1 MLWQL
6 KDTQVSEKM
15 EHSPAAAH
23 RIDERSSH
31 DDEAARGL
39 GDKVRDAGS
48 QMAGHATELLKEAQT
63 RGASVVGEVKDQAV
77 SATHTAKD
85 GIADRLDDVAK
96 AIHSSGAKLEG
107 HQDWIAHIV
116 ERGSRELGALAST
129 LRTNDLHGLL
139 GKLDDLARRQPAVFV
154 GAAMAAGFAAVRL
167 GRVAV
172 AGATQSDLPHMP
184 ERIDEPK

>member
-6 KDTQVSEKM
+6 KDSQVSEKLD
-15 EHSPAAAH
+15 HLPASAH
-23 RIDERSSH
+23 DSDQPSNN

-39 GDKVRDAGS
+39 ADKVRDASS
-48 QMAGHATELLKEAQT
+48 QIAGHTTELFKEAQT

-77 SATHTAKD
+77 SATETAKD

-96 AIHSSGAKLEG
+96 AIHSSSQQLEG
-107 HQDWIAHIV
+107 QQDWIAHLV
-116 ERGSRELGALAST
+116 ERGSKELGGLAST

-172 AGATQSDLPHMP
+172 AGAAQADLP
-184 ERIDEPK
+184 EKTDEPK

>member
-6 KDTQVSEKM
+6 KDTQVSEKI
-15 EHSPAAAH
+15 EHSPASAH
-23 RIDERSSH
+23 GIDERSNH
-31 DDEAARGL
+31 VDEAARGL
-39 GDKVRDAGS
+39 GDKVRDVGS

-85 GIADRLDDVAK
+85 GIADQLDDVAK
-96 AIHSSGAKLEG
+96 AIHSSGEQLEG

-116 ERGSRELGALAST
+116 ERGSKELGGLAST

-172 AGATQSDLPHMP
+172 AGATQADLPHMP
-184 ERIDEPK
+184 ERTDEPK